1 MPYVSIST
9 VKGILDPEQ
18 KLALHQRIADL
29 MVEIEGRGNPEFR
42 RMVWVKIDEQ
52 EPAQWSMGGQ
62 SYSAEQIAKL
72 YGPVGADGR
81 RPAQGKS

>member
-9 VKGILDPEQ
+9 IKGILNPEQ

-42 RMVWVKIDEQ
+42 RVVWVKIDEQ
-52 EPAQWSMGGQ
+52 EPAQWSMGGHV
-62 SYSAEQIAKL
+62 YSAEQIARL
-72 YGPVGADGR
+72 RGPDGADGW
-81 RPAQGKS
+81 RPAQGES